1 VNNRQ
6 IKLPSNKSFGALFS
20 VVFLIVAIYF
30 YINKNIL
37 FFLIFGN
44 FSIILTIITLSK
56 SEILSPLNKMWMRF
70 GLFLGMIINPV
81 VMGFIFFFIF
91 TPVSFLMK
99 LFGRDELS
107 LQFKKKSSY
116 WINRMENNQS
126 NSYNHQ
132 F

>member
-1 VNNRQ
+1 VDSYK

-30 YINKNIL
+30 YFNKNIL

-44 FSIILTIITLSK
+44 LSIILTIITLIK
-56 SEILSPLNKMWMRF
+56 SDILSPFNNLWMRF

-116 WINRMENNQS
+116 WINRMEDNQS

>member
-1 VNNRQ
+1 MDNHK

-30 YINKNIL
+30 YINKNNS

-44 FSIILTIITLSK
+44 FSIIFTILTLTK
-56 SEILSPLNKMWMRF
+56 PDILSLFNKMWMRF
-70 GLFLGMIINPV
+70 GLFLGKITNPI

-91 TPVSFLMK
+91 TPVSFLMR

-116 WINRMENNQS
+116 WINRTEYNQS

>member
-1 VNNRQ
+1 MDNHK

-30 YINKNIL
+30 YINKNNS

-44 FSIILTIITLSK
+44 FSIIFTIITLTK
-56 SEILSPLNKMWMRF
+56 PDILSFFNKMWMRF
-70 GLFLGMIINPV
+70 GLFLGKIINPI

-91 TPVSFLMK
+91 TPVSFLMR

-107 LQFKKKSSY
+107 LQSKKKSSY
-116 WINRMENNQS
+116 WINRTEYNQS

>member
-1 VNNRQ
+1 MDNHK

-20 VVFLIVAIYF
+20 AVFLIVAIYF
-30 YINKNIL
+30 YINKNNS
-37 FFLIFGN
+37 FSLIFGN
-44 FSIILTIITLSK
+44 FSIIFTIITLTK
-56 SEILSPLNKMWMRF
+56 PDILSLFNKMWMRF
-70 GLFLGMIINPV
+70 GLFLGKIINPI

-91 TPVSFLMK
+91 TPVSFLMR

-116 WINRMENNQS
+116 WINRTEYNQS

>member
-1 VNNRQ
+1 MGSYK

-30 YINKNIL
+30 YFNKNIL

-44 FSIILTIITLSK
+44 LSIILTIITLIK
-56 SEILSPLNKMWMRF
+56 SDILSPFNNLWMRF

-116 WINRMENNQS
+116 WINRMEDNQS

>member
-1 VNNRQ
+1 MESYK

-30 YINKNIL
+30 YFNKKIL

-44 FSIILTIITLSK
+44 LSIILTIITLIK
-56 SEILSPLNKMWMRF
+56 SDILSPFNNLWMRF

>member
-1 VNNRQ
+1 MDNHK

-30 YINKNIL
+30 YINKNNS

-44 FSIILTIITLSK
+44 FSIIFTIITLTK
-56 SEILSPLNKMWMRF
+56 PDILSFFNKMWMRF
-70 GLFLGMIINPV
+70 GLFLGKIISPI

-91 TPVSFLMK
+91 TPVSFLMR

-107 LQFKKKSSY
+107 LQSKKKSSY
-116 WINRMENNQS
+116 WINRTEYNQS

>member
-1 VNNRQ
+1 MDSYK

-30 YINKNIL
+30 YFNKNIL

-44 FSIILTIITLSK
+44 LSIILTIITLIK
-56 SEILSPLNKMWMRF
+56 SDILSPFNNLWMRF

-116 WINRMENNQS
+116 WINRMEDNQS